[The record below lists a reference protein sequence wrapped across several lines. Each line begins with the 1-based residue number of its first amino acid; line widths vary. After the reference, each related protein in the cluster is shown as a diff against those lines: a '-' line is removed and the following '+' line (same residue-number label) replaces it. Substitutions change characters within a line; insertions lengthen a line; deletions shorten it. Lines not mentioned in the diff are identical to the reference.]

1 MRQMITISTSLAAA
15 LLLLLSAV
23 EARAEGPS
31 RAGARSNKA
40 PLFTSSAGCV
50 ACHNGLKGDD
60 GGDLSIG
67 TAWRP
72 TMMANAARD
81 PYWHAS
87 VRREILDHPKLKA
100 AIEDKCATC
109 HMPMTR
115 YSAKVAGRQGKIFAN
130 LKAANPLAMD
140 GASCATCHQIANAK
154 LGSKESFTG
163 GFVVGKAGKA
173 GAPAVYG
180 PFDIDKGRARI
191 MRSAT
196 GLTPVKST
204 HLQRSEVCATCHTV
218 FTHARDPN
226 GKEVGELAEQAPYLE
241 WKHSDYAD
249 AQSCQDCHMP
259 AAKGKAAFSSVLGQ
273 PREGFLGHAFKGAN
287 FLMPRLLNR
296 YRDLLAVQALPQE
309 LMAASRRAAEHLRS
323 AAAKVTI
330 DKAAVRGGKLEA
342 TVLVENLAGHKLPTA
357 YPSRRAWLNVTVR
370 DGGGEV
376 FFESGGLAAG
386 GRIKGN
392 ANDDDR
398 RRYEPHHALIE
409 RPDQVQIYESIMG
422 DHAGAVTTGLLR
434 GARYIKDN
442 RVLPTGFVK
451 ATAPKTV
458 AVYGAAIKDADF
470 SGGEDRVRYRVAVGA
485 RKGPFKVEASLWY
498 QPIGYRWAHNLGR
511 YTSEETK
518 RFVTLFSSLGNTTAV
533 LIARGVVTATRV
545 SAATAPASAPAGDE
559 Q

>member
-1 MRQMITISTSLAAA
+1 MRQQIMNQISASFTA
-15 LLLLLSAV
+15 LLLLF
-23 EARAEGPS
+23 
-31 RAGARSNKA
+31 GAADAHADDPFFS
-40 PLFTSSAGCV
+40 SSAGCV
-50 ACHNGLKGDD
+50 ACHNGLKGSD
-60 GGDLSIG
+60 GSDQSIG

-81 PYWHAS
+81 PYWHAA
-87 VRREILDHPKLKA
+87 VRRETLDHPKLKA

-115 YSAKVAGRQGKIFAN
+115 YSAKVAGRQGKVFAH
-130 LKAANPLAMD
+130 LSGASSTAATALAMD
-140 GASCATCHQIANAK
+140 GASCATCHQIADAK
-154 LGSKESFTG
+154 LGSKQSFTG
-163 GFVVGKAGKA
+163 GFVVRKAGKA
-173 GAPAVYG
+173 GAPAVFG
-180 PFDIDKGRARI
+180 PLKIDKGRARI
-191 MRSAT
+191 MRSAS
-196 GLTPVKST
+196 GLTPVKSA

-259 AAKGKAAFSSVLGQ
+259 TAKGQVAFTSVLGQ

-309 LMAASRRAAEHLRS
+309 LAAASKRATEHLRS
-323 AAAKVTI
+323 AAARVTL
-330 DKAAVRGGKLEA
+330 DKTAVREGKLEA
-342 TVLVENLAGHKLPTA
+342 TVVLENRAGHKLPSA
-357 YPSRRAWLNVTVR
+357 YPSRRVWLNVTVR
-370 DGGGEV
+370 DGGGAV
-376 FFESGGLAAG
+376 FFESGGLATG

-398 RRYEPHHALIE
+398 RRYEPHYTVIE

-434 GARYIKDN
+434 GARYLKDN
-442 RVLPTGFVK
+442 RVLPAGFVK

-458 AVYGAAIKDADF
+458 AVLGAAFKDADF
-470 SGGEDRVRYRVAVGA
+470 TGGEDRTLYRVPLGP
-485 RKGPFKVEASLWY
+485 RKGPFTIEASLWY
-498 QPIGYRWAHNLGR
+498 QPIAYRWAMNLGR
-511 YTSEETK
+511 YSSVETK
-518 RFVTLFSSLGNTTAV
+518 RFVTLFSSLGDTTAV
-533 LIARGVVTATRV
+533 LIAKATTRI
-545 SAATAPASAPAGDE
+545 APMAAPASAPAGDG